1 MSEINRKAN
10 EGDFGYDLE
19 LDDVCQT
26 IERNK
31 YKNIL
36 LQFPEGLKNVA
47 TDVKDLIENKT
58 KANVL
63 ISADFCFGACDI
75 PLTLVPLDIDF
86 LVQFGHMNI
95 PNLKYQI
102 PVMFV
107 EAHSKLD
114 VMPTVKKATKLLTG
128 KVGLITTPQHIHK
141 LTDIKNYLE
150 QQGFETVVGKASG
163 RAASDGQVLGCD
175 LSSAT
180 SISSFVD
187 CFLFIG
193 SGNFHGVGV
202 AIATKK
208 PVIIADPYQNEA
220 RDCED
225 IKERLMR
232 QRHGAIAKAKDA
244 LSFGIIV
251 GTKPGQTR
259 MKLTNDLKMLLER
272 YEMKAYIL
280 VMNQVSPAA
289 LKPFKIDAFVSCACP
304 RVAIDD
310 YLMYVDPI
318 LTPIELKIVLGE
330 LKWEDYKFDE
340 II

>member
-1 MSEINRKAN
+1 MSDMKMKAN
-10 EGDFGYDLE
+10 ELDFGYDLE
-19 LDDVCQT
+19 LDDVCHT

-47 TDVKDLIENKT
+47 PNVKDLIENKT
-58 KANVL
+58 RANVL
-63 ISADFCFGACDI
+63 ISADLCFGACD
-75 PLTLVPLDIDF
+75 VPLALAPLGIDF
-86 LVQFGHMNI
+86 LVQFGHMDI
-95 PNLKYQI
+95 PNLKNPY

-107 EAHSKLD
+107 EAHSNLD
-114 VMPTVKKATKLLTG
+114 VMPVVNKAAKLLTG
-128 KVGLITTPQHIHK
+128 KVGLITTAQHIHK
-141 LTDIKNYLE
+141 LTDVKNYLE
-150 QQGFETVVGKASG
+150 QQGFETAMGKASG

-175 LSSAT
+175 LSCTT
-180 SISSFVD
+180 SISSLVD

-193 SGNFHGVGV
+193 GGNFHAVGV

-208 PVIIADPYQNEA
+208 PVIIADPYQNEV
-220 RDCED
+220 RECEE
-225 IKERLMR
+225 IKNRLMR
-232 QRHGAIAKAKDA
+232 QRHGAIAQVKDA

-259 MKLTNDLKMLLER
+259 MKLANDLKMLLEKH
-272 YEMKAYIL
+272 EKKAYIL
-280 VMNQVSPAA
+280 VMNQVSQAS

-310 YLMYVDPI
+310 YLMYDTPI
-318 LTPIELKIVLGE
+318 LTPMELKIALGE
-330 LKWEDYKFDE
+330 VKWEDYKFDE